1 MIHACILLLRDCN
14 VRFSLSSRSR
24 FQVGDQILRVNGYP
38 VEDAVHQEVAL
49 LAKNQQVLV
58 LKIRSNYL
66 APPSLIIRA
75 RPPVYTNVIA
85 ERKSNNSLRS
95 REIASRFGKE
105 RKIIN
110 NAIEG
115 ESARARV
122 CACARAR

>member
-1 MIHACILLLRDCN
+1 M
-14 VRFSLSSRSR
+14 VPFSVYR

-66 APPSLIIRA
+66 VSILIIY
-75 RPPVYTNVIA
+75 VVKYNIA
-85 ERKSNNSLRS
+85 LTDVNLFYV
-95 REIASRFGKE
+95 EIALDSSSRYK

-110 NAIEG
+110 NIVI
-115 ESARARV
+115 RARGL
-122 CACARAR
+122 REIISISLLITGIYSS